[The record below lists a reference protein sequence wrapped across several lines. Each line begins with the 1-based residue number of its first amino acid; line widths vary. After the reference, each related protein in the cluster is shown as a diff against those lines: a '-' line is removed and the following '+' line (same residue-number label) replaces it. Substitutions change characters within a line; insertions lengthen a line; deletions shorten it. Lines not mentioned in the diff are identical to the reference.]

1 MTRIWSTPVSFP
13 FDKEQLLAIVG
24 ETPLVG
30 RPLKYTGCLEW
41 PACTIEQETIGSLI
55 RPCCWLAVLCAKKRA
70 KCAIA
75 PDLTH
80 VYTEK
85 HSVDFFLFP
94 FSFPFLSPSL
104 RLFPLPCSDFL
115 DLICRARRNVP
126 TRQLNFQNPKQL
138 AFRSIVPIVRRSQ
151 FIFSLRFD
159 KCRCAKF
166 TRSFV
171 SRIQIRMFAPSITC
185 LNVEVTLP
193 EVNFQEEN
201 VLTPLSISIKRKKI
215 KINDQSIES

>member
-30 RPLKYTGCLEW
+30 RPLKHTGCLEW
-41 PACTIEQETIGSLI
+41 PACTIERKTIGSLI

-80 VYTEK
+80 VYKEK

-104 RLFPLPCSDFL
+104 QLFLLPCSDFL

-126 TRQLNFQNPKQL
+126 TRQLNFQNPKRL
-138 AFRSIVPIVRRSQ
+138 AFRISNLSRTLTI
-151 FIFSLRFD
+151 D
-159 KCRCAKF
+159 
-166 TRSFV
+166 RSFRSYENRNLFFFV
-171 SRIQIRMFAPSITC
+171 TIR
-185 LNVEVTLP
+185 
-193 EVNFQEEN
+193 
-201 VLTPLSISIKRKKI
+201 
-215 KINDQSIES
+215 